1 MATGE
6 PWIRNDFSRRQLNSN
21 QFFLKV
27 ENRIWWFDFN
37 LMKMP
42 DYYNSL
48 GRVLAAA
55 IRGNISSIARQW
67 PLMESSDSAQA
78 DS

>member
-1 MATGE
+1 
-6 PWIRNDFSRRQLNSN
+6 
-21 QFFLKV
+21 
-27 ENRIWWFDFN
+27 
-37 LMKMP
+37 MKMP

-55 IRGNISSIARQW
+55 IRGNMSSIARQW